1 MEEIMIPRGTKI
13 VIGVLASNTNEE
25 IWGSDAMLWKPE
37 RWLSPLPNTLEQ
49 HRVPGVFPHL

>member
-1 MEEIMIPRGTKI
+1 MIPRGTKI